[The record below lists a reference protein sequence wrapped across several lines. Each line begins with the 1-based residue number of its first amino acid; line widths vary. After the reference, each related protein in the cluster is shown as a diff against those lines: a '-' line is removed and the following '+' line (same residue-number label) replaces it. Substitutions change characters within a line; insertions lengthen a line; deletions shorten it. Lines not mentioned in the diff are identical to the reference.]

1 MTTKSANIYARI
13 EPEVKEK
20 AEEILNQLGIPSS
33 LAINMFYKQII
44 LQNGIPFELKIP
56 SAPINF
62 NDLSDDE
69 INRELEK
76 GYNDINNGK
85 TEPAS
90 QVIDDIRKEYF

>member
-56 SAPINF
+56 SAPISF
-62 NDLSDDE
+62 DHLSDDE
-69 INRELEK
+69 INKELEK
-76 GYNDINNGK
+76 GYNDIKNGK

-90 QVIDDIRKEYF
+90 QVIADIRKDYL